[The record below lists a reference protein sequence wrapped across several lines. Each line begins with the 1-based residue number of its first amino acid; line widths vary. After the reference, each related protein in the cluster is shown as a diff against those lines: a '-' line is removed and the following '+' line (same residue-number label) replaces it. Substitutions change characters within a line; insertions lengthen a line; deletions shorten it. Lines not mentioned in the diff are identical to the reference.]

1 MYQAVVLFIATG
13 DFWDSDSDPFMGSVS
28 QFLVGSS
35 AVKTECMSRRKS
47 SKKFHGLMHIV

>member
-1 MYQAVVLFIATG
+1 MTYQAVVLFIATG

-28 QFLVGSS
+28 QFPVGNS
-35 AVKTECMSRRKS
+35 AECMSRRKS